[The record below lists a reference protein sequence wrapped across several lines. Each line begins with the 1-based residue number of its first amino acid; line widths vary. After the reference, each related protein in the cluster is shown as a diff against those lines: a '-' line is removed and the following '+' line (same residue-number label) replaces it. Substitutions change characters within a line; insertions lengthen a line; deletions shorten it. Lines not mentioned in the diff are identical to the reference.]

1 MQFANI
7 PEKFQ
12 KKEKEKRGSSL
23 FQVANLKLSR
33 NKVK

>member
-12 KKEKEKRGSSL
+12 KKEKEKRQMTVSLGSTI
-23 FQVANLKLSR
+23 FP
-33 NKVK
+33 